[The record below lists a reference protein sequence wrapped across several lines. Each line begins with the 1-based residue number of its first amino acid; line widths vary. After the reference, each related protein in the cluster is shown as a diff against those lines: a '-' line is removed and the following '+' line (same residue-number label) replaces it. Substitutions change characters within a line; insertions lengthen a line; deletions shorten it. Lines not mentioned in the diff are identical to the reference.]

1 MELSGDKPR
10 HSVWG
15 LVLLLGN
22 MILAICVFMFLRFEV
37 PVLVGMYKHSGVAV
51 PAWARGLLV
60 ISNILMAFHGFILV
74 CVLGL
79 VVWAMIHA
87 YRVLHQQGD
96 ERRLFGFLW
105 IELICLVVIN
115 ATLLFTMFLPC
126 FVPDRDSV
134 GASMQETKAP

>member
-15 LVLLLGN
+15 LVLLVGD
-22 MILAICVFMFLRFEV
+22 MILALCVFMFLRFEV

-60 ISNILMAFHGFILV
+60 ISKILTALNGLVLV
-74 CVLGL
+74 CFLGL
-79 VVWAMIHA
+79 VFWYMIRA

-105 IELICLVVIN
+105 IELICLVIIN
-115 ATLLFTMFLPC
+115 AALLFTMFLPC
-126 FVPDRDSV
+126 FVPDKDGV
-134 GASMQETKAP
+134 GASMQETRTP